1 LQELL
6 HFLVPPKFRVDSEAI
21 QHMSSQHNEA
31 VPTVRPEAKEHGYTS
46 ETASLASSNYDE
58 GKSTSAFVK
67 VYCCR
72 SPVELEAL
80 EHMGSQHKEGIP
92 KVLLNLDHIKAKV
105 ETDMGSSKDME
116 WYNGCVWIPLTNIQ
130 VLVNYQR
137 LTSFEFMR
145 VVPIRVPSN
154 YDECKSTSAFVKVYC
169 CRSPVELE
177 TLEHMGSQH
186 KEGIPKV
193 LLNLDHI
200 KAKVETDMGSSKDM
214 EWYNGCVWI
223 PLTNIQVLIKYQR
236 LTSFEFMRVVPIRVP
251 WNYDEGKSTSAFV
264 KVYCCRSPVELETL
278 LHMGSQRKDGIPKVL
293 LNLDHIKAK
302 VETDMGSSKDM
313 EWHNGYVWKPL
324 TNIQVLV
331 DYQRLTSFEF
341 MRVVPIRLPSSS
353 GNGYLSPDIGAPALE
368 SVSALAIESAK
379 YEIAD
384 SVVDQTVKAKVDDD
398 GGDDAVSIGDQ
409 SIEAKVDD
417 DDYDDE
423 TDSIMDQTAKVNV
436 DDEDDTDSV
445 VDQTFEVMVDDND
458 DETDSIMDQT
468 VESKVND
475 DDEGDSIVDQTVE
488 ADDDDNDETWEDD
501 ASFLGNDW
509 EVL

>member
-130 VLVNYQR
+130 VLARYQR

-154 YDECKSTSAFVKVYC
+154 YDEGKSTSAYVKVYC

-223 PLTNIQVLIKYQR
+223 PLTNIQVL
-236 LTSFEFMRVVPIRVP
+236 V
-251 WNYDEGKSTSAFV
+251 N
-264 KVYCCRSPVELETL
+264 
-278 LHMGSQRKDGIPKVL
+278 
-293 LNLDHIKAK
+293 
-302 VETDMGSSKDM
+302 
-313 EWHNGYVWKPL
+313 
-324 TNIQVLV
+324 
-331 DYQRLTSFEF
+331 YQRLTSFEF

-353 GNGYLSPDIGAPALE
+353 GNGYLSPDIGAPVLE
-368 SVSALAIESAK
+368 SVSALAFECAK
-379 YEIAD
+379 CEIAD
-384 SVVDQTVKAKVDDD
+384 SVVDQTVEAKVDNDS
-398 GGDDAVSIGDQ
+398 GDDTVSIGDQ
-409 SIEAKVDD
+409 SIKAKVDD

-423 TDSIMDQTAKVNV
+423 TDSIMDQTVKVNV

-445 VDQTFEVMVDDND
+445 VDQTVEVMVDDND

-468 VESKVND
+468 VESEVNA
-475 DDEGDSIVDQTVE
+475 DDEGDSTGIVDQTVE
-488 ADDDDNDETWEDD
+488 ADDDDNDNDETWEDD